1 LLYGG
6 GEMSVATNGLCPG
19 GRATLEAHDERL
31 DRHESRFEKVEAKL
45 DRINWLLVTTL
56 VVAVMNLAFMVMG
69 R

>member
-6 GEMSVATNGLCPG
+6 GEMSVATNGLCPA
-19 GRATLEAHDERL
+19 GRATLEAHESQL

-45 DRINWLLVTTL
+45 DRANWLLVTTL
-56 VVAVMNLAFMVMG
+56 AVAVVNLVYMVLG